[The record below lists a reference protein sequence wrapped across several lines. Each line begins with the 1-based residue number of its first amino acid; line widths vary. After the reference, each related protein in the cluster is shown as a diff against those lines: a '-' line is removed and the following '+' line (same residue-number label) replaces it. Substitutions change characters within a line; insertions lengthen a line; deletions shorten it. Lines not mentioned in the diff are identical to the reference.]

1 MYAARFD
8 KNDEATETLLRL
20 GASRTL
26 KDAVSIYSLPSLFFG
41 GNSTSYD
48 CAIQSG
54 MNAEANA
61 EDNNR
66 FKRAE
71 RIRNYTKRVKS
82 FVIKN

>member
-1 MYAARFD
+1 MFAARFD

-26 KDAVSIYSLPSLFFG
+26 KDAVNIYSLQSLFFG
-41 GNSTSYD
+41 GNLPSYD
-48 CAIQSG
+48 CAVQSG